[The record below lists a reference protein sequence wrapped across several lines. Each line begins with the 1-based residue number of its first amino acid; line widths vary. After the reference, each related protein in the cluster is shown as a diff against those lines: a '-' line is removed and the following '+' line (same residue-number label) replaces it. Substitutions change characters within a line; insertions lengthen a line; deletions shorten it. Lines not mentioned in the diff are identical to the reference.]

1 MYISIVI
8 PVYNRESEIIRCLN
22 SISDKF
28 SSSDFEVILIDD
40 CSTDKSAK
48 IIEEMMPSFEN
59 VQFFKHKT
67 NRGVNA
73 ARNLGIKSAVGE
85 WIVFLDSDDQI
96 NIAEHDLRTYL
107 EEFSGYDIISARCVT
122 EDGQLV
128 GKPKLEFIEVD
139 YVSFL
144 EGKKSFETIDILRNS
159 KNLWD
164 KFPENVN
171 GFEGIGWAR
180 LLKQGMKILI
190 LPVIARTYHQN
201 SGNQLT
207 SRSVVKRSGDLARG
221 YGIYLAENYAS
232 MSAISKF
239 KNLSKR
245 FCYLIIS
252 KIVAGK

>member
-8 PVYNRESEIIRCLN
+8 PVYNRENEIIRCLN

-28 SSSDFEVILIDD
+28 SSNKFEVILIDD
-40 CSTDKSAK
+40 CSTDNSVK

-59 VQFFKHKT
+59 VYLFKHKT

-73 ARNLGIKSAVGE
+73 ARNLGIKSAIGK
-85 WIVFLDSDDQI
+85 WIIFLDSDDQI
-96 NIAEHDLRTYL
+96 NITEHDLRTYL
-107 EEFSGYDIISARCVT
+107 EEFSAYDIISARCVT

-128 GKPKLEFIEVD
+128 GKPELEFIEVD
-139 YVSFL
+139 YISFL
-144 EGKKSFETIDILRNS
+144 NGKKAFETIDILRNS
-159 KNLWD
+159 KKLWD

-190 LPVIARTYHQN
+190 LPIIARTYHQN

-207 SRSVVKRSGDLARG
+207 SRSLVKRSSDLARG
-221 YGIYLAENYAS
+221 YWIYLAENHAS
-232 MSAISKF
+232 MSSLSKV
-239 KNLSKR
+239 KNLIKGL
-245 FCYLIIS
+245 CYFTIAKTLS
-252 KIVAGK
+252 GK